1 AEVTVTG
8 PGGEAF
14 KLTGTAEGLRHAD
27 SQPIAACRGVEA
39 ICRCAPAL
47 IEAGE
52 PNRHLLLALAADMA
66 ATVGA
71 PGLPATLTALARR
84 PSKNRSAAA
93 AALLAEAAASPAPGH
108 SEAVAPSVAAP
119 LARAHAAARP

>member
-1 AEVTVTG
+1 RPADALPSAGTG
-8 PGGEAF
+8 GGEP
-14 KLTGTAEGLRHAD
+14 TGGRAR
-27 SQPIAACRGVEA
+27 P
-39 ICRCAPAL
+39 L

-52 PNRHLLLALAADMA
+52 PTRHLLLALAADMA

-108 SEAVAPSVAAP
+108 SEAVAQSVAA
-119 LARAHAAARP
+119 LLSRAKAHARPAEARPA